1 MISTDC
7 AINAMEAITDIEHHG
22 PYIGAYNYIYS
33 TSKIMKYKVLLQ
45 ICVFY
50 FSDPFVWYLTL
61 KNMTYDKITHRVTA
75 NISWTVPFNTSH
87 IKNYAVA
94 WEVVNNDSNNR
105 NSAGYENHITT
116 QMYHVISL
124 APNKEYQV
132 SVCKDLY
139 PVLKEFYNLKYIT
152 WYVLQSVGN
161 QSSIIE
167 GIWMIPL
174 SAKILYLSTTS
185 SIFTLSLLCLFYKA
199 TVLQLNFELLDFQ
212 VVAVFNNKKGD
223 IESSFGS
230 SMSEK
235 LILNTSWYKSMPE
248 TPRTGMS
255 RGQ

>member
-7 AINAMEAITDIEHHG
+7 INAMEAITDIEHHG
-22 PYIGAYNYIYS
+22 PYIGAYIYS
-33 TSKIMKYKVLLQ
+33 TSKSMKYKVLLQ

-139 PVLKEFYNLKYIT
+139 PVPILWVYQYIH
-152 WYVLQSVGN
+152 
-161 QSSIIE
+161 
-167 GIWMIPL
+167 
-174 SAKILYLSTTS
+174 
-185 SIFTLSLLCLFYKA
+185 
-199 TVLQLNFELLDFQ
+199 
-212 VVAVFNNKKGD
+212 
-223 IESSFGS
+223 
-230 SMSEK
+230 
-235 LILNTSWYKSMPE
+235 
-248 TPRTGMS
+248 
-255 RGQ
+255 

>member
-22 PYIGAYNYIYS
+22 PYIGAYIYILQAKLWN
-33 TSKIMKYKVLLQ
+33 TKYILLQ

-139 PVLKEFYNLKYIT
+139 PVPILWVYQYIHSNL
-152 WYVLQSVGN
+152 Q
-161 QSSIIE
+161 
-167 GIWMIPL
+167 
-174 SAKILYLSTTS
+174 ILGTAFFS
-185 SIFTLSLLCLFYKA
+185 
-199 TVLQLNFELLDFQ
+199 
-212 VVAVFNNKKGD
+212 
-223 IESSFGS
+223 
-230 SMSEK
+230 
-235 LILNTSWYKSMPE
+235 
-248 TPRTGMS
+248 
-255 RGQ
+255 

>member
-1 MISTDC
+1 MQCSRISLYNAINFSLHPTSLHWFLWVFLALSEMKPRDVPLVPLHIQCTWNLWWMYNHNYSFIRQQLFYMISTDC
-7 AINAMEAITDIEHHG
+7 AINAMEAITDME
-22 PYIGAYNYIYS
+22 
-33 TSKIMKYKVLLQ
+33 LQ

-139 PVLKEFYNLKYIT
+139 PVPILWVYQYIH
-152 WYVLQSVGN
+152 W
-161 QSSIIE
+161 
-167 GIWMIPL
+167 IPIFMDFIVSNVQW
-174 SAKILYLSTTS
+174 SAIT
-185 SIFTLSLLCLFYKA
+185 
-199 TVLQLNFELLDFQ
+199 N
-212 VVAVFNNKKGD
+212 
-223 IESSFGS
+223 
-230 SMSEK
+230 
-235 LILNTSWYKSMPE
+235 W
-248 TPRTGMS
+248 
-255 RGQ
+255 

>member
-1 MISTDC
+1 
-7 AINAMEAITDIEHHG
+7 
-22 PYIGAYNYIYS
+22 
-33 TSKIMKYKVLLQ
+33 MKYKVLLQ
-45 ICVFY
+45 ICVCY

-139 PVLKEFYNLKYIT
+139 PVPILWVYQYIH
-152 WYVLQSVGN
+152 
-161 QSSIIE
+161 
-167 GIWMIPL
+167 
-174 SAKILYLSTTS
+174 
-185 SIFTLSLLCLFYKA
+185 
-199 TVLQLNFELLDFQ
+199 
-212 VVAVFNNKKGD
+212 
-223 IESSFGS
+223 
-230 SMSEK
+230 
-235 LILNTSWYKSMPE
+235 
-248 TPRTGMS
+248 
-255 RGQ
+255 

>member
-7 AINAMEAITDIEHHG
+7 INAMEAITDIEHHG

-33 TSKIMKYKVLLQ
+33 TSKSMKYKVLLQ

-139 PVLKEFYNLKYIT
+139 PLPILWVYQYIH
-152 WYVLQSVGN
+152 
-161 QSSIIE
+161 
-167 GIWMIPL
+167 
-174 SAKILYLSTTS
+174 
-185 SIFTLSLLCLFYKA
+185 
-199 TVLQLNFELLDFQ
+199 
-212 VVAVFNNKKGD
+212 
-223 IESSFGS
+223 
-230 SMSEK
+230 
-235 LILNTSWYKSMPE
+235 
-248 TPRTGMS
+248 
-255 RGQ
+255 